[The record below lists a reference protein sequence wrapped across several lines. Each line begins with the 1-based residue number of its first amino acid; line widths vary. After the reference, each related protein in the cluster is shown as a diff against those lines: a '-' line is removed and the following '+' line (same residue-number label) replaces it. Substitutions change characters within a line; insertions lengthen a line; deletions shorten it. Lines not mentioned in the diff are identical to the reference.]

1 MNICSS
7 LFIDAYAR
15 LIYSVSR
22 FLIRSFYKLP
32 KTTSFSAD
40 KHKKMINLSNFVDK
54 VFNLIVKVVDEKTK
68 YDYTMPVDYEGCTLL
83 IRPFI
88 FSEILMTSG
97 RWEPYVKPLLDK
109 EVEDSNV
116 IVDIGANIGVYA
128 IPLAKKVSKVI
139 AFEPHP
145 KTSEMLEK
153 SIKLNKLHN
162 VLLIKKSVGDL
173 QGKILYNL
181 STVPMFSGITNA
193 NDKLTS
199 PDKVHS
205 TIEVESIDLDT
216 ALSMES
222 RVDWLIIDVE
232 SFEVNVLNGAR
243 KILKKYS
250 PKIIIEVDQRNLDK
264 VNKILTNEKYSITC
278 IYDVYYYAVK

>member
-1 MNICSS
+1 
-7 LFIDAYAR
+7 
-15 LIYSVSR
+15 
-22 FLIRSFYKLP
+22 
-32 KTTSFSAD
+32 
-40 KHKKMINLSNFVDK
+40 MINLSNFVDK

-88 FSEILMTSG
+88 LSEILMTSG
-97 RWEPYVKPLLDK
+97 LWEPYVKAILDK
-109 EVEDSNV
+109 DVENNNV
-116 IVDIGANIGVYA
+116 IVDVGAHIGVYT

-145 KTSEMLEK
+145 KTSEMLDK
-153 SIKLNKLHN
+153 SIKLNQLHN
-162 VLLIKKSVGDL
+162 VVLIKKIVGDL
-173 QGKILYNL
+173 KGKIQYRL
-181 STVPMFSGITNA
+181 STVPMLSGITNA
-193 NDKLTS
+193 NDNLKS

-205 TIEVESIDLDT
+205 IIETESIDLDT

-250 PKIIIEVDQRNLDK
+250 PKIIIEVHQNNFGK
-264 VNKILTNEKYSITC
+264 VNEILTNEKYSITRL
-278 IYDVYYYAVK
+278 YDVYYYAAVK

>member
-22 FLIRSFYKLP
+22 FLIRSIYKLP

-97 RWEPYVKPLLDK
+97 LWEPYVKAILDK
-109 EVEDSNV
+109 EVENNNV
-116 IVDIGANIGVYA
+116 IVDVGAHIGVYT

-145 KTSEMLEK
+145 KTSEMLDK

-162 VLLIKKSVGDL
+162 VVLIKKSVGDL
-173 QGKILYNL
+173 KGKILYRL
-181 STVPMFSGITNA
+181 STVPMLSGVTI
-193 NDKLTS
+193 S
-199 PDKVHS
+199 PDKIQS
-205 TIEVESIDLDT
+205 TIETESIDLDT
-216 ALSMES
+216 ALSMEY

-232 SFEVNVLNGAR
+232 SFEVSALNGAR
-243 KILKKYS
+243 KILKKHS
-250 PKIIIEVDQRNLDK
+250 PKIIIEVHQHNFDK
-264 VNKILTNEKYSITC
+264 VKEILTNEKYTITRL
-278 IYDVYYYAVK
+278 YDVYYYAAVK